1 MAAHNR
7 RQVTSEAEAVPWLT
21 RTARGARTS
30 KAEPSA
36 SYESFTPAAHSRESL
51 ACCAHSR
58 PASGKKASYV
68 PGPVLQLATCQ
79 ILLGTARRFWTNQN
93 CFSCCKCYYV
103 TADLDAA
110 QVQEWPDIAMQQRQ
124 AHSCCI
130 L

>member
-1 MAAHNR
+1 MAAHGP

-21 RTARGARTS
+21 RTARGARIS
-30 KAEPSA
+30 SAEPSA
-36 SYESFTPAAHSRESL
+36 SYESFTPAAYSGEPL
-51 ACCAHSR
+51 ACCAHGR
-58 PASGKKASYV
+58 HAPGKEASYV

-79 ILLGTARRFWTNQN
+79 TLLGTARRFWTIQS
-93 CFSCCKCYYV
+93 CFSCCKCYHV